1 MTVLSSHEKF
11 RLRKSINKEVGEA
24 GAATDERHQEMR
36 TERDKEAGC
45 DRPFGP
51 IRHVIFTW
59 HELEKHGD

>member
-1 MTVLSSHEKF
+1 MK
-11 RLRKSINKEVGEA
+11 
-24 GAATDERHQEMR
+24 RHQEMR

-59 HELEKHGD
+59 HELEKALGLTCILTRSPCL